1 MSEILVCPVCGKEY
15 KSKFHYDKHVE
26 AHGEHEVT
34 WTPEG
39 IPEIEEMVA
48 KVPEPEV
55 IIGPILFA
63 EDDEESDVEEEPE
76 PVFDPEKAKIMAEAA
91 LAKLNSFIA
100 ILGLHLESQ
109 REKWNDAIGDLKAA
123 IGFL

>member
-39 IPEIEEMVA
+39 IPEIEKMVA
-48 KVPEPEV
+48 DVPEPE
-55 IIGPILFA
+55 
-63 EDDEESDVEEEPE
+63 
-76 PVFDPEKAKIMAEAA
+76 PVLIPTSMVGDIDPEKAKVMVQDA
-91 LAKLNSFIA
+91 LTKFDSFARVVGIPS
-100 ILGLHLESQ
+100 GTM
-109 REKWNDAIGDLKAA
+109 REKWDEAIGALKAA
-123 IGFL
+123 IDHL